1 MDYRLFVE
9 QLTSGF
15 TKPKGDVPKTLSQEE
30 RKKEE
35 AGKCHPCMR
44 CDHRFLNGQKADQPE
59 LRWTRERME
68 FHAAENENGESKVA
82 VVVRRLPELHALCD
96 LGEGDR
102 DAYHAGT
109 P

>member
-1 MDYRLFVE
+1 MDYWLFVE

-15 TKPKGDVPKTLSQEE
+15 TKPKGDVPKTLSPR
-30 RKKEE
+30 RKKERRDW
-35 AGKCHPCMR
+35 KMPCMR